1 MTYGSDWTPA
11 VKVVPSRRQKSVF
24 NETGEGT
31 AMEDLPENQN
41 TQAVVMCRRRARRQ
55 PLAVEA
61 ELSRNGL
68 TWAAVI
74 RDVSSSEDERTEL
87 MGIGLFHHDALPLDE
102 ILNCRTISRSELLPV
117 ESTVTLIWTRRFGSD
132 GFLSGGKM
140 SGTEMMSDEDSDKSG
155 FKILTGEC
163 D

>member
-1 MTYGSDWTPA
+1 
-11 VKVVPSRRQKSVF
+11 
-24 NETGEGT
+24 
-31 AMEDLPENQN
+31 MEDLPESDN
-41 TQAVVMCRRRARRQ
+41 TQGVMMCRRRARRQ

-74 RDVSSSEDERTEL
+74 RDVSISEEQSTEL

-102 ILNCRTISRSELLPV
+102 ILKCRTISHSELLPT
-117 ESTVTLIWTRRFGSD
+117 ESTVRLIWTRRFGSD

-140 SGTEMMSDEDSDKSG
+140 SGIEAMGDEDCEKPG
-155 FKILTGEC
+155 LKMLTGEC